1 MMFLSDSLV
10 RLCPVA
16 PPHVQCYIS
25 TGTFTTRA
33 TGAEEFLR
41 KQAVKFLV
49 ESLKGTKKQDM
60 VADSRIVQNTHKA
73 FKGVPCRAWVDF
85 WPLEDNLAEVQ
96 EEEYTSGL
104 WLDLPPP

>member
-1 MMFLSDSLV
+1 MAGAS
-10 RLCPVA
+10 A
-16 PPHVQCYIS
+16 
-25 TGTFTTRA
+25 RA
-33 TGAEEFLR
+33 VLYQHRNLHHPGHGAEEFQR

-60 VADSRIVQNTHKA
+60 VADSRIVQNTHEA

-96 EEEYTSGL
+96 EEE
-104 WLDLPPP
+104 

>member
-33 TGAEEFLR
+33 TGAKEFLR

-49 ESLKGTKKQDM
+49 ESLKGIPRGVQRCALPGLGIQERKKMELPSYQ
-60 VADSRIVQNTHKA
+60 RI
-73 FKGVPCRAWVDF
+73 
-85 WPLEDNLAEVQ
+85 
-96 EEEYTSGL
+96 Y
-104 WLDLPPP
+104 

>member
-33 TGAEEFLR
+33 TGAKEFLR

-49 ESLKGTKKQDM
+49 ESLKGIKKQDT
-60 VADSRIVQNTHKA
+60 VADSRIVQNTHEA

-85 WPLEDNLAEVQ
+85 
-96 EEEYTSGL
+96 
-104 WLDLPPP
+104 